1 MAISAD
7 LDQRLAA
14 LAAALARGISDA
26 DAGRVK
32 PADNVLDRL
41 EAKYK
46 GRDQAL
52 RRQYRHD

>member
-1 MAISAD
+1 MAIKAD

-14 LAAALARGISDA
+14 LARGVRDA

-32 PADNVLDRL
+32 PADEVFDRL

-46 GRDQAL
+46 AL
-52 RRQYRHD
+52 AETKR

>member
-7 LDQRLAA
+7 LNQRLAA
-14 LAAALARGISDA
+14 LAAALARGVSDA
-26 DAGRVK
+26 DAGRIK

-46 GRDQAL
+46 AL
-52 RRQYRHD
+52 AETKR